1 MIEQQT
7 ISIAIV
13 QNEQKQL
20 LISRRQQGKHLA
32 GKWEFPGGK
41 VEQGEALETAMLRE
55 LKEEVG
61 LSATQFTLFDSLNF
75 QYDQLNLSLHFYLVS
90 DYEGEPVSLEGQQ
103 IKWVSVSQ
111 LSEYEFP
118 KANLT
123 VINKLL

>member
-103 IKWVSVSQ
+103 IKWVGVSQ
-111 LSEYEFP
+111 LCEYEFP

>member
-41 VEQGEALETAMLRE
+41 VEQGESLESAMLRE

-75 QYDQLNLSLHFYLVS
+75 QYDQLNLSLHFYLIKA
-90 DYEGEPVSLEGQQ
+90 YEGEPVSLEGQE
-103 IKWVSVSQ
+103 IKWVSASQ
-111 LSEYEFP
+111 LIEYEFP

>member
-1 MIEQQT
+1 MTEQQT

-13 QNEQKQL
+13 QNEQNKI

-41 VEQGEALETAMLRE
+41 VEQGESLEGAMLRE

-75 QYDQLNLSLHFYLVS
+75 QYDQLNLSLHFYLVEG
-90 DYEGEPVSLEGQQ
+90 YEGEPVSLEGQE
-103 IKWVSVSQ
+103 IKWINPSQ
-111 LSEYEFP
+111 LSEYDFP

>member
-41 VEQGEALETAMLRE
+41 VEQGESLESAMLRE

-75 QYDQLNLSLHFYLVS
+75 QYDQLNLSLHFYLIKAN
-90 DYEGEPVSLEGQQ
+90 EGEPVSLEGQE
-103 IKWVSVSQ
+103 IKWVSASQ
-111 LSEYEFP
+111 LIEYEFP